1 MTNDINMLH
10 QAVVSP
16 FRESNSVTRKDNG
29 AQVADEQKP
38 AGVEDPRGLS
48 LRANAKGEE
57 HENLQ
62 EMVSGLNDLVHELHR
77 ELQFSLDDES
87 GEVVIKVIDRET
99 DTVVRQLPPEEVL
112 KLRKRLQEA
121 AGVIFHG
128 EA

>member
-16 FRESNSVTRKDNG
+16 FRESSSVNRKDNG
-29 AQVADEQKP
+29 GQVTDGLKP
-38 AGVEDPRGLS
+38 ARVDDPRKATQS
-48 LRANAKGEE
+48 TDAKGQDQ
-57 HENLQ
+57 ENLE
-62 EMVSGLNDLVHELHR
+62 EMVSGLNELVHELHR

-128 EA
+128 QA